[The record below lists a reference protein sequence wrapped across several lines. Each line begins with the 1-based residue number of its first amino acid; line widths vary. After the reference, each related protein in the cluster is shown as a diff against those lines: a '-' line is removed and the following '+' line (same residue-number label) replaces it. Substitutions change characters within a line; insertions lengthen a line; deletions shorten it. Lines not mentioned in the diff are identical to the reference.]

1 MELNFFLDF
10 EDYFLMMYS
19 KGKLGL
25 IRFPREFFLNQ
36 AQNKLVCLCTN
47 LIRDKTFCWQY

>member
-25 IRFPREFFLNQ
+25 IHLPREFSLNQ
-36 AQNKLVCLCTN
+36 TWNKLVCLCTN
-47 LIRDKTFCWQY
+47 LIQDNIFCWQY